1 MDVRDVSSTSLRG
14 LRIALAADG
23 PPAEQRTNS
32 GVARGMLEALQVHPD
47 VENVVPIDAGFRGA
61 LKALVA
67 LHAIMPSEARWRLKY
82 SQGRGAVRMR
92 SRVVTKHLDRIQ
104 TDIDIVLL
112 IRGIFEPLPYPY
124 VSFIDSTVA
133 LAQAGWPPLAPAR
146 RSMTWSV
153 TADRAQLR
161 AAEHVF
167 TAGRHVAEHLIADYG
182 LPSERVTAIGGG
194 LNFPLDALPPWAP
207 ARRPTILFVGHDF
220 ERKGGDVLIEAFHH
234 VQRAVPD
241 ARLLLVGRG
250 VPERTGDPAIT
261 SLGEVTDR
269 HELSELYRSATVLCL
284 PARFEPYGLV
294 LLEAMAH
301 GVPCVGTKVGAIPE
315 ILKEGRLGLLIEA
328 EDAAGL
334 ADALLE
340 LIRDPALQ
348 QHLSV
353 HGRREVAANGTW
365 AAVAD
370 RLVRKLQPLVV

>member
-1 MDVRDVSSTSLRG
+1 
-14 LRIALAADG
+14 
-23 PPAEQRTNS
+23 
-32 GVARGMLEALQVHPD
+32 MLEALQAHPA

-61 LKALVA
+61 LKVLVG
-67 LHAIMPSEARWRLKY
+67 LHAIMPSEERWRLKY

-92 SRVVTKHLDRIQ
+92 SRVVTKHLDRIH

-112 IRGIFEPLPYPY
+112 IRGLFEPLPYPY

-146 RSMTWSV
+146 RSLTWSV

-167 TAGRHVAEHLIADYG
+167 TAGRHVADHLIADYG

-194 LNFPLDALPPWAP
+194 LNFPLEALPPWAP

-220 ERKGGDVLIEAFHH
+220 ERKGGDVLVEAFHH

-250 VPERTGDPAIT
+250 VPVRTGDPAIT

-301 GVPCVGTKVGAIPE
+301 GVPCVGTRVGAIPE
-315 ILKEGRLGLLIEA
+315 VLQEGRLGLLIEA
-328 EDAAGL
+328 EDAGGL

-340 LIRDPALQ
+340 LIRDPSLQ

-370 RLVRKLQPLVV
+370 RLVRKLQPLVG